1 MTQEFHVVAA
11 VALIAIMST
20 AAPVV
25 HTQTTPS
32 PTSARDQVFAAE
44 RAFAKAMA
52 DRDLVAFTKLLSKD
66 AVFYGQGVTR
76 GPAAVAAAW
85 KPFFDGPTAPFSWEP
100 TSVEV
105 IESGTLA
112 LSSGPVRGP
121 DGRQSST
128 YNSIWR
134 LEDGAWRVVFDK
146 GCQCPP
152 PPKPGADVAACAA
165 PN

>member
-1 MTQEFHVVAA
+1 MTGKITLAA
-11 VALIAIMST
+11 TVALLTLVAGAVQVASAQT
-20 AAPVV
+20 A
-25 HTQTTPS
+25 PS
-32 PTSARDQVFAAE
+32 PTVAHEQVFAAE
-44 RAFAKAMA
+44 RAFAKAMQ
-52 DRDLVAFTKLLSKD
+52 DRDLAAFTTLLSKD
-66 AVFYGQGVTR
+66 AVFYGESVTR

-85 KPFFDGPTAPFSWEP
+85 KPLFAGPTAPFSWEP

-105 IESGTLA
+105 IDAGTLA

-121 DGRQSST
+121 DGRQTST

-152 PPKPGADVAACAA
+152 PPKPGADAASCAA
-165 PN
+165 QN